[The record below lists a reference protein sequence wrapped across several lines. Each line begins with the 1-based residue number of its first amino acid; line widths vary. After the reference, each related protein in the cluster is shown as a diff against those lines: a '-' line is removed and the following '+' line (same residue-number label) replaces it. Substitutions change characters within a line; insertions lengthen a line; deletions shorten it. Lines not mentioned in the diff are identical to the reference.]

1 MALGSATL
9 ALSTAAAALGDHP
22 CTEVSLANN
31 DASINML
38 IGNASAQ
45 NFTLK
50 PGQTVTVRVRNTN
63 QVYAKSA
70 SATPTLSYIWS

>member
-1 MALGSATL
+1 MALGSDTQ
-9 ALSTAAAALGDHP
+9 ALSTTAAALNAHP
-22 CTEVSLANN
+22 CVECSIHNN

-45 NFTLK
+45 NYSLG
-50 PGQTVTVRVRNTN
+50 PGQTVRLRVKNTN

-70 SATPTLSYIWS
+70 SGTPTLSMIWV